1 MATSRYIQT
10 KIVVRHARTRAL
22 YAHLLRHAIR
32 KSLAGG
38 GNRHKILAGLELCP
52 YYVPMSKILTRSFR
66 LVCAPEQV
74 SGVEALLRAQG
85 YEFEPE
91 PFSSCCRRLIAE
103 PRPLGGSLAAFFG
116 YIYIQ
121 DRSSML
127 PPLALAPTPGSA
139 ALDMCASPGSKT
151 GFLAQLVGPTG
162 FVLGNEPSPTRLG
175 TLRANLHQLNLIQA
189 ATCSYSGDA
198 LPLRPGSWD
207 NILLDPPCSGWGT
220 AEKHPQ
226 VLKLWQGDKLDSLT
240 GLQRRLLRHAASLLR
255 PGGRL
260 VYSTCTTNV
269 DENEAQVRFAEQELG
284 LERVRLEPFAGF
296 VWEELPGGEGT
307 LRVDG
312 ARSQAQGFY
321 VALLR
326 KPGQPDT
333 AQNFEADVVQP
344 QGHLAEA
351 PAFDHAAQPR
361 EGRRG
366 SKRGGRNWGDA
377 QSDRQPARSLGS
389 PLPVESLGSTTCD
402 PALLPPGQAVL
413 YGDHVRFVPP
423 HAADLIPADCVW
435 QGALLG
441 KLGGGLLDAA
451 PRLRVLMPQMAG
463 EATARL
469 VLEDVA
475 DITALLSGQSRQT
488 GLVGRDAALWWRGL
502 PLGRVVLKQGRV
514 VASFK

>member
-1 MATSRYIQT
+1 M
-10 KIVVRHARTRAL
+10 
-22 YAHLLRHAIR
+22 
-32 KSLAGG
+32 
-38 GNRHKILAGLELCP
+38 
-52 YYVPMSKILTRSFR
+52 
-66 LVCAPEQV
+66 
-74 SGVEALLRAQG
+74 EALLRAQG
-85 YEFEPE
+85 YDFEPE
-91 PFSSCCRRLIAE
+91 PFSPPCRRLVAE

-127 PPLALAPTPGSA
+127 PPLALAPAAGSA
-139 ALDMCASPGSKT
+139 VLDMCASPGSKT
-151 GFLAQLVGPTG
+151 GFLAQLVGRNG

-175 TLRANLHQLNLIQA
+175 TLRANLHQLNLVQA

-207 NILLDPPCSGWGT
+207 AILLDPPCSGWGT

-284 LERVRLEPFAGF
+284 LEREHLDPIPGF

-321 VALLR
+321 VALFR
-326 KPGQPDT
+326 KPGNVNT
-333 AQNFEADVVQP
+333 AVLPFESSASEP
-344 QGHLAEA
+344 QEA
-351 PAFDHAAQPR
+351 VFEVPASALSGMQSAGQR
-361 EGRRG
+361 NGRRA
-366 SKRGGRNWGDA
+366 GRNRGD
-377 QSDRQPARSLGS
+377 DRAGKPVERPSGS
-389 PLPVESLGSTTCD
+389 PLPPESLVGATCNPD
-402 PALLPPGQAVL
+402 LLPPGRAVL
-413 YGDHVRFVPP
+413 YGEHVRFVPP
-423 HAADLIPADCVW
+423 QATVLLPPGCVW
-435 QGALLG
+435 QGSLLG
-441 KLGGGLLDAA
+441 KLCGGTLDAA
-451 PRLRVLMPQMAG
+451 PRLRVLMQSPPDA
-463 EATARL
+463 ASSL
-469 VLEDVA
+469 VLDDVA

-488 GLVGRDAALWWRGL
+488 GLNGREAGLWWRDL
-502 PLGRVVLKQGRV
+502 PLGRIVLKQGR
-514 VASFK
+514 AIAGFK

>member
-1 MATSRYIQT
+1 MPKTLI
-10 KIVVRHARTRAL
+10 
-22 YAHLLRHAIR
+22 
-32 KSLAGG
+32 
-38 GNRHKILAGLELCP
+38 
-52 YYVPMSKILTRSFR
+52 RSFR

-74 SGVEALLRAQG
+74 PAVEALLRAQG
-85 YEFEPE
+85 YDFEPE
-91 PFSSCCRRLIAE
+91 PFSPLCRRLVAE

-127 PPLALAPTPGSA
+127 PPLALAPAAGSA
-139 ALDMCASPGSKT
+139 VLDMCASPGSKT
-151 GFLAQLVGPTG
+151 GFLAQLVGRNG

-207 NILLDPPCSGWGT
+207 AILLDPPCSGWGT

-284 LERVRLEPFAGF
+284 LEREHLDPIPGF

-321 VALLR
+321 VALFR
-326 KPGQPDT
+326 KPGNVNT
-333 AQNFEADVVQP
+333 AVLPFESSASEP
-344 QGHLAEA
+344 QEA
-351 PAFDHAAQPR
+351 VFEVPASALSGMQSAGQR
-361 EGRRG
+361 NGRRA
-366 SKRGGRNWGDA
+366 GRNRGD
-377 QSDRQPARSLGS
+377 DRAGKPLERPSGS
-389 PLPVESLGSTTCD
+389 PLPPESLVGATCNPD
-402 PALLPPGQAVL
+402 LLPPGRAVL
-413 YGDHVRFVPP
+413 YGEHVRFVPP
-423 HAADLIPADCVW
+423 QATVLLPPGCVW
-435 QGALLG
+435 QGSLMG
-441 KLGGGLLDAA
+441 KLCGGTLDAA
-451 PRLRVLMPQMAG
+451 PRLRVLMQSPPDA
-463 EATARL
+463 ASSL
-469 VLEDVA
+469 VLDDVA

-488 GLVGRDAALWWRGL
+488 GLNGREAGLWWRDL
-502 PLGRVVLKQGRV
+502 PLGRIVLKQGR
-514 VASFK
+514 AIAGFK

>member
-1 MATSRYIQT
+1 M
-10 KIVVRHARTRAL
+10 
-22 YAHLLRHAIR
+22 
-32 KSLAGG
+32 
-38 GNRHKILAGLELCP
+38 
-52 YYVPMSKILTRSFR
+52 
-66 LVCAPEQV
+66 
-74 SGVEALLRAQG
+74 EALLRAQG
-85 YEFEPE
+85 YDFEPE
-91 PFSSCCRRLIAE
+91 PFSPLCRRLVAE

-116 YIYIQ
+116 YVYIQ

-127 PPLALAPTPGSA
+127 PPLALAPAAGSA
-139 ALDMCASPGSKT
+139 VLDMCASPGSKT
-151 GFLAQLVGPTG
+151 GFLAQLVGRNG

-207 NILLDPPCSGWGT
+207 AILLDPPCSGWGT

-284 LERVRLEPFAGF
+284 LEREHLDPIPGF

-321 VALLR
+321 VALFR
-326 KPGQPDT
+326 KPGNVNT
-333 AQNFEADVVQP
+333 AVLPFESSASEP
-344 QGHLAEA
+344 QEA
-351 PAFDHAAQPR
+351 VFEVPASALSGMQSAGQR
-361 EGRRG
+361 NGRRA
-366 SKRGGRNWGDA
+366 GRNRGD
-377 QSDRQPARSLGS
+377 DRAGKPLERPSGS
-389 PLPVESLGSTTCD
+389 PLPPESLVGATCNPD
-402 PALLPPGQAVL
+402 LLPPGRAVL
-413 YGDHVRFVPP
+413 YGEHVRFVPP
-423 HAADLIPADCVW
+423 QATVLLPPGCVW
-435 QGALLG
+435 QGSLLG
-441 KLGGGLLDAA
+441 KLCGGTLDAA
-451 PRLRVLMPQMAG
+451 PRLRVLMQSPPDA
-463 EATARL
+463 ASSL
-469 VLEDVA
+469 VLDDVA

-488 GLVGRDAALWWRGL
+488 GLNGREAGLWWRDL
-502 PLGRVVLKQGRV
+502 PLGRIVLKQGR
-514 VASFK
+514 AIAGFK

>member
-1 MATSRYIQT
+1 MPKTLI
-10 KIVVRHARTRAL
+10 
-22 YAHLLRHAIR
+22 
-32 KSLAGG
+32 
-38 GNRHKILAGLELCP
+38 
-52 YYVPMSKILTRSFR
+52 RSFR

-74 SGVEALLRAQG
+74 PAVEALLRAQG
-85 YEFEPE
+85 YDFEPE
-91 PFSSCCRRLIAE
+91 PFSPLCRRLVAE

-127 PPLALAPTPGSA
+127 PPLALAPAAGSA
-139 ALDMCASPGSKT
+139 VLDMCASPGSKT
-151 GFLAQLVGPTG
+151 GFLAQLVGRNG

-207 NILLDPPCSGWGT
+207 AILLDPPCSGWGT

-269 DENEAQVRFAEQELG
+269 DENEAQVRFAEQDLG
-284 LERVRLEPFAGF
+284 LEREHLDPIPGF

-321 VALLR
+321 VALFR
-326 KPGQPDT
+326 KPGNVNT
-333 AQNFEADVVQP
+333 AVLPFESSASEP
-344 QGHLAEA
+344 QEA
-351 PAFDHAAQPR
+351 VFEVPASALSGMQSAGQR
-361 EGRRG
+361 NGRRA
-366 SKRGGRNWGDA
+366 GRNRGD
-377 QSDRQPARSLGS
+377 DRAGKPLERPSGS
-389 PLPVESLGSTTCD
+389 PLPPESLVGATCNPD
-402 PALLPPGQAVL
+402 LLPPGRAVL
-413 YGDHVRFVPP
+413 YGEHVRFVPP
-423 HAADLIPADCVW
+423 QATVLLPPGCVW
-435 QGALLG
+435 QGSLMG
-441 KLGGGLLDAA
+441 KLCGGTLDAA
-451 PRLRVLMPQMAG
+451 PRLRVLMQSPPDA
-463 EATARL
+463 ASSL
-469 VLEDVA
+469 VLDDVA

-488 GLVGRDAALWWRGL
+488 GLNGREAGLWWRDL
-502 PLGRVVLKQGRV
+502 PLGRIVLKQGR
-514 VASFK
+514 AIAGFK